1 MIDTQT
7 RCDEFG
13 LTMPEGCDHLADALR
28 ALGFTDWT
36 YANDEQPSM
45 GIQLAPATET
55 SDWYAQVFYGTSKP
69 DGFASY
75 TVLVSAGGIWGIDD
89 YCESEDC
96 EHWTEALRML
106 VEALKLSSDILGRID
121 YLNEIRRRI

>member
-13 LTMPEGCDHLADALR
+13 LNMPEGCPHLADALL

-55 SDWYAQVFYGTSKP
+55 QTGTPKCSTEP
-69 DGFASY
+69 ASR
-75 TVLVSAGGIWGIDD
+75 TGSLVTP
-89 YCESEDC
+89 C
-96 EHWTEALRML
+96 
-106 VEALKLSSDILGRID
+106 
-121 YLNEIRRRI
+121 

>member
-7 RCDEFG
+7 KCDEFG
-13 LTMPEGCDHLADALR
+13 LTMPEGCDHLADALL
-28 ALGFTDWT
+28 ALGFSDWT

-45 GIQLAPATET
+45 GIQLVPET
-55 SDWYAQVFYGTSKP
+55 IPHHWYAQVFYGTSKP
-69 DGFASY
+69 NGFASY

-106 VEALKLSSDILGRID
+106 VEALKLSSDILGRGA
-121 YLNEIRRRI
+121 LRNEIRKRI